1 MSQQEQSESITESA
15 AERQKTTAAYQ
26 LFEQG
31 RAEIGRIIAG
41 QQELVDQALLTMLCG
56 GHALVEGVPG
66 VAKTLAVKSLAR
78 YLALDFRRVQGTP
91 DMMPADILGTT
102 VFSPKTSEFSLH
114 KGPVFTQFLLADE
127 INRMPPR
134 TQAALLESMEERQV
148 TMDGEGHLLDDYFTV
163 FATQNPLEFEGTY
176 PLPEAQ
182 LDRFLIKI
190 RVPYP
195 TLPDERAI
203 LERHHASLAAKDLE
217 QTPLD
222 AVSPALLAQARR
234 EIRAV
239 QIEPALFDYLLTIVR
254 RTRDWPTITLG
265 ASPRASTSLM
275 LVAKA
280 YAARDGRDFLLPDDV
295 KQAAVPVL
303 RHRLVLRPEA
313 ELEGFDSDRVI
324 HDILTATALPK

>member
-1 MSQQEQSESITESA
+1 MSELEITDGDVQQVQA
-15 AERQKTTAAYQ
+15 VLQ

-31 RAEIGRIIAG
+31 REQIGRVIAG
-41 QQELVDQALLTMLCG
+41 QQELIEQALLTLLCG

-66 VAKTLAVKSLAR
+66 VAKTLAVKTLAR
-78 YLALDFRRVQGTP
+78 FLSLVFRRVQGTP

-102 VFSPKTSEFSLH
+102 VFSPKTNEFSLH

-148 TMDGEGHLLDDYFTV
+148 TMDGEAHALDDYFTV

-190 RVPYP
+190 KVGYP
-195 TLPDERAI
+195 LLADERSI
-203 LERHHASLAAKDLE
+203 LERHHASLEAKDLE
-217 QTPLD
+217 LMAIEP
-222 AVSPALLAQARR
+222 VEFSLLAAARR

-239 QIEPALFDYLLTIVR
+239 KVEPVIFDYLLAVVR
-254 RTRDWPTITLG
+254 RTREWPTVSLG
-265 ASPRASTSLM
+265 ASPRASASLL

-280 YAARDGRDFLLPDDV
+280 YAARDGRDFLIPDDV
-295 KQAAVPVL
+295 KHAAVPVL

-313 ELEGFDSDRVI
+313 ELEGFDTDRVVA
-324 HDILTATALPK
+324 DILAATALLK